1 MRRDPIAFLVR
12 SILLRLTDVIELW
25 RDSVWLHTHI
35 ASGTRLPG
43 TQAAPAFHPYRDLSM
58 ALISGA
64 VTAAAVIGAVVFWI
78 LSAWPTGPT
87 AVTFTGI
94 ICAIMG
100 GRDDP
105 VAGSTDFLRMS
116 LFVTLVAA
124 CYLLVILPPLTGFV
138 PLVAALAPFYLICGL
153 FLAMPSTS
161 PLVMPV
167 IFIGGGLM
175 AITNRMVYDFE
186 TFINLAIGDLFGIGM
201 AVVAL
206 HLLRPRGVVWA
217 VRRLVLGLLR
227 DLATICHAAKVD
239 RAAFESRMF
248 DRINALFARLDPMMP
263 EDRAIIQGGLAS
275 LRVGLNII
283 ALRTLLPDLPAMA
296 AEPVQETLEELAD
309 HFTEIAGGGDKPV
322 PLALLERVNRQILA
336 LDEDASTVRTA
347 EAIFSIGMTMR
358 QHSQFFGE
366 PSSADTI
373 DGLAAV
379 TA

>member
-1 MRRDPIAFLVR
+1 
-12 SILLRLTDVIELW
+12 
-25 RDSVWLHTHI
+25 
-35 ASGTRLPG
+35 
-43 TQAAPAFHPYRDLSM
+43 
-58 ALISGA
+58 
-64 VTAAAVIGAVVFWI
+64 
-78 LSAWPTGPT
+78 LSAWPSGPS

-94 ICAIMG
+94 VCAIMG

-116 LFVTLVAA
+116 LVGALVAA
-124 CYLLVILPPLTGFV
+124 CYLLAILPPLTGFV
-138 PLVAALAPFYLICGL
+138 PLVAALAPLYLICGL
-153 FLAMPSTS
+153 FLATPSAS

-186 TFINLAIGDLFGIGM
+186 TFINSAIGYLFGIGM

-206 HLLRPRGVVWA
+206 NLLRPRGVMWA
-217 VRRLVLGLLR
+217 ARRLVRGLLR

-248 DRINALFARLDPMMP
+248 DRINALFARLDPMIR
-263 EDRAIIQGGLAS
+263 EERAIVQGGLAS

-283 ALRTLLPDLPAMA
+283 VLRTLLPDLPAMA
-296 AEPVQETLEELAD
+296 AEPVRNTLQQLAD
-309 HFTEIAGGGDKPV
+309 HFAEIAGDGNKPV
-322 PLALLERVNRQILA
+322 PSALLERVNRQILA
-336 LDEDASTVRTA
+336 LDEDAPTVRTA
-347 EAIFSIGMTMR
+347 EAIFNIGMTMR

-366 PSSADTI
+366 PSSADTV